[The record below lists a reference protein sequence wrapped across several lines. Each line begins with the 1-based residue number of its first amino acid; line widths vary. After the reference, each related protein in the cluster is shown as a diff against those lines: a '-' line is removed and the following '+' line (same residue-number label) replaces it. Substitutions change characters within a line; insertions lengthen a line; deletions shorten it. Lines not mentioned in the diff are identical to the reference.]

1 MWLNDLNNYVRE
13 TFEIKKNLSV
23 KTEESRGGHVFIRIE
38 GFGVLNLG
46 RFKSTA
52 EIAGQH

>member
-1 MWLNDLNNYVRE
+1 MWLNDLTNYVTE